1 MRKEYIRSSTT
12 TKNWRKLGMV
22 SMDTDSKGT
31 AGFVLKS
38 VILLKSQ
45 FQDSWEFFPKNEL
58 EQKDILHDKLLFF

>member
-1 MRKEYIRSSTT
+1 
-12 TKNWRKLGMV
+12 MV

-58 EQKDILHDKLLFF
+58 EQKDILHDKLLFFK